1 MKAVLWTDTL
11 QAAIMLIGV
20 LALIIQGFI
29 TVGWNKVWKD
39 AENSG
44 RMDLKE

>member
-29 TVGWNKVWKD
+29 TVGWNKVWQD